1 MHSGSSI
8 KSHRQML
15 HKTFAEKN
23 RSCCNEKCIDNKH
36 EMKTSNS
43 RRHDSRRYVQELTYA
58 TGTNMH
64 TKLQERQL
72 LIGNKYSAPRRYGQ
86 NSNMH
91 ALEWH
96 SGRESSCHWKSG
108 ITIAGIIIA
117 FHNSGRTWSV
127 MQNYD
132 MSKYYLKKTN
142 YKAA

>member
-1 MHSGSSI
+1 
-8 KSHRQML
+8 
-15 HKTFAEKN
+15 
-23 RSCCNEKCIDNKH
+23 
-36 EMKTSNS
+36 MKTSNS
-43 RRHDSRRYVQELTYA
+43 RRHDSRRYVQELAYA

-108 ITIAGIIIA
+108 ITTGIIIA

-127 MQNYD
+127 MPNYD
-132 MSKYYLKKTN
+132 MSKYYSKTHIIRRRTCAQCHTKLVITRLFRGHACRA
-142 YKAA
+142 YRPPEL